1 MGKPEAAPSRPRGRA
16 WAWLELLRAPNLL
29 TVPGDPVAGFLLA
42 AGATASPDRRLLVAV
57 AASLCFYMAGLVLN
71 DVADLVEDR
80 AQRPR
85 RPLPSGRISVA
96 AARAAGFLLMA
107 AGLGLCTWLG
117 TRGMVAGAA
126 LCVVILA
133 YDLGG
138 KRSVL
143 LGPLLMGLCRTL
155 SMLLGAALV
164 GAGTRAFLV
173 AAGLLN
179 AYIVLV
185 TYLARTEM
193 QRVRRGL
200 ASWLP
205 ALSVM
210 VGMACFIRV
219 APAAGENQLRMGG
232 AFFLS
237 FFVASVAALRLQNLQ
252 SAPGAIGLM
261 LAGLLGLQSAFA
273 LGAGAGAWSLLFGLV
288 FLVGLPLHRWLCRW
302 FHAS

>member
-205 ALSVM
+205 APSGSCWPDCWGCNRPSRWGRGRGRGACCSGWCSWSACPCTGGSVGGFM
-210 VGMACFIRV
+210 PVSVQSSEFRV
-219 APAAGENQLRMGG
+219 
-232 AFFLS
+232 
-237 FFVASVAALRLQNLQ
+237 Q
-252 SAPGAIGLM
+252 S
-261 LAGLLGLQSAFA
+261 SAFR
-273 LGAGAGAWSLLFGLV
+273 GRDEEGE
-288 FLVGLPLHRWLCRW
+288 
-302 FHAS
+302 